1 MWIPLSRCYT
11 DALHSRPVFAKS
23 VTAGLIF
30 AAAEAT
36 AQRIQRQRAPASGRG
51 ARLSPV
57 AGADT
62 ARVGASA
69 LVGLLFAGPSLHAW
83 FEVLAATLPA
93 RDVKTLALKTL
104 LGQLLYGPLA
114 VLVFFAALAAVD
126 DPQPAPPL
134 SAATPGWSNRSWRR
148 CVVCVCV
155 CARRAQRRRANHTR
169 VARRTPL
176 LEVYGPRASR
186 AGADPRTWCRVLAR
200 RRLPELCVRP
210 VGLDAPRQQRRDV
223 RVDRAAR
230 RHGQHHTRTLPW
242 PWIALPAGPCRLPL
256 RAPGVGKRFTILALI
271 LSYHSKASKFL
282 AALAP
287 QPLSAFASRTGEV
300 VARWVAIH
308 RLVQL
313 PRT

>member
-148 CVVCVCV
+148 CVCVCVCV
-155 CARRAQRRRANHTR
+155 CSARPKTTR
-169 VARRTPL
+169 
-176 LEVYGPRASR
+176 
-186 AGADPRTWCRVLAR
+186 
-200 RRLPELCVRP
+200 
-210 VGLDAPRQQRRDV
+210 
-223 RVDRAAR
+223 
-230 RHGQHHTRTLPW
+230 
-242 PWIALPAGPCRLPL
+242 
-256 RAPGVGKRFTILALI
+256 
-271 LSYHSKASKFL
+271 
-282 AALAP
+282 
-287 QPLSAFASRTGEV
+287 
-300 VARWVAIH
+300 
-308 RLVQL
+308 
-313 PRT
+313 

>member
-1 MWIPLSRCYT
+1 MRIPLSRCYT

-36 AQRIQRQRAPASGRG
+36 AQRIQRQRAPASGGGG

-57 AGADT
+57 ASVGT

-126 DPQPAPPL
+126 DPQRAPSL
-134 SAATPGWSNRSWRR
+134 SASAPGWSNRSWRR
-148 CVVCVCV
+148 CVL
-155 CARRAQRRRANHTR
+155 
-169 VARRTPL
+169 VAP
-176 LEVYGPRASR
+176 
-186 AGADPRTWCRVLAR
+186 
-200 RRLPELCVRP
+200 
-210 VGLDAPRQQRRDV
+210 
-223 RVDRAAR
+223 
-230 RHGQHHTRTLPW
+230 
-242 PWIALPAGPCRLPL
+242 
-256 RAPGVGKRFTILALI
+256 K
-271 LSYHSKASKFL
+271 HS
-282 AALAP
+282 
-287 QPLSAFASRTGEV
+287 
-300 VARWVAIH
+300 
-308 RLVQL
+308 
-313 PRT
+313 

>member
-1 MWIPLSRCYT
+1 M
-11 DALHSRPVFAKS
+11 
-23 VTAGLIF
+23 
-30 AAAEAT
+30 
-36 AQRIQRQRAPASGRG
+36 
-51 ARLSPV
+51 

-155 CARRAQRRRANHTR
+155 CSARPKTTR
-169 VARRTPL
+169 
-176 LEVYGPRASR
+176 
-186 AGADPRTWCRVLAR
+186 
-200 RRLPELCVRP
+200 
-210 VGLDAPRQQRRDV
+210 
-223 RVDRAAR
+223 
-230 RHGQHHTRTLPW
+230 
-242 PWIALPAGPCRLPL
+242 
-256 RAPGVGKRFTILALI
+256 
-271 LSYHSKASKFL
+271 
-282 AALAP
+282 
-287 QPLSAFASRTGEV
+287 
-300 VARWVAIH
+300 
-308 RLVQL
+308 
-313 PRT
+313 

>member
-155 CARRAQRRRANHTR
+155 CSARPKTTR
-169 VARRTPL
+169 
-176 LEVYGPRASR
+176 
-186 AGADPRTWCRVLAR
+186 
-200 RRLPELCVRP
+200 
-210 VGLDAPRQQRRDV
+210 
-223 RVDRAAR
+223 
-230 RHGQHHTRTLPW
+230 
-242 PWIALPAGPCRLPL
+242 
-256 RAPGVGKRFTILALI
+256 
-271 LSYHSKASKFL
+271 
-282 AALAP
+282 
-287 QPLSAFASRTGEV
+287 
-300 VARWVAIH
+300 
-308 RLVQL
+308 
-313 PRT
+313 